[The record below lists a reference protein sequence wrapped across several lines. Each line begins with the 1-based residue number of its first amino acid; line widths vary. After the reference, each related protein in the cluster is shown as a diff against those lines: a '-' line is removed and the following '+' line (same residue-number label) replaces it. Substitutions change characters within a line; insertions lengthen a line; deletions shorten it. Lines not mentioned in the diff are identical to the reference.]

1 VLQVAEMLDFY
12 SVLGLSR
19 HANHEEIKAAYW
31 NLAKQSHPDVNA
43 GDEQAEHRTKAI
55 NRAYETLG
63 DPDARAAYD
72 LELQN
77 QRARARRSFWTSA
90 VTGVATCILT
100 VGSFTVMVMW
110 KQHGRIHPSPS
121 SEVALASGSAKNEH
135 LVARPPTDQG
145 ASVPT
150 NALAHAGGRD
160 PLSEDV
166 VDAPSEPVNMARNEE
181 LVTEPP
187 AKERTNVPTAALA
200 SAEGSHASTE
210 HVVGPP
216 SERVDMARNE
226 DLLAKPPADERASVP
241 PAELANAEASHAPS
255 QPEITAPSGPNGE
268 PPRSAHAEVASAALR
283 GSRAVP
289 PSAVVDG
296 SSDDELPNELW
307 GTVQVPDGLRVLPA
321 PAGEASR
328 ITEHGNGI
336 APEVGAKLPT
346 SAAAVDQTSSAT
358 LALRE
363 EAKAPA
369 LPRANERTKR
379 YFYKT
384 AIAKPTTAGKPQG
397 SEQASRLVAKSAMAL
412 RFPSADEPY
421 INLGV
426 RDR

>member
-1 VLQVAEMLDFY
+1 MLDFY

-43 GDEQAEHRTKAI
+43 GDEHAEQRTKAI

-72 LELQN
+72 LELRR
-77 QRARARRSFWTSA
+77 QRTRARRSFWTSA
-90 VTGVATCILT
+90 ATGVATCILT

-110 KQHGRIHPSPS
+110 KQHEGIHPSPS
-121 SEVALASGSAKNEH
+121 SEVALTTGSAKNEH
-135 LVARPPTDQG
+135 LVAKPPTDER
-145 ASVPT
+145 ARVPT
-150 NALAHAGGRD
+150 NALAQTGGRD

-166 VDAPSEPVNMARNEE
+166 VDAPSEPVNMARYEDS
-181 LVTEPP
+181 VAKPP
-187 AKERTNVPTAALA
+187 TDERVKIPRAALA
-200 SAEGSHASTE
+200 SAEGGHASKE
-210 HVVGPP
+210 DVVGPA
-216 SERVDMARNE
+216 SEPVRRARHE
-226 DLLAKPPADERASVP
+226 DLVAKPPTDEGASVP
-241 PAELANAEASHAPS
+241 HAELANAEASHAPS
-255 QPEITAPSGPNGE
+255 QPVITAPSVPSGE
-268 PPRSAHAEVASAALR
+268 PPRSAHVEVASAGLGDA
-283 GSRAVP
+283 RAVP

-307 GTVQVPDGLRVLPA
+307 GTVRVPDGRRVRPA
-321 PAGEASR
+321 PAGEASGVN
-328 ITEHGNGI
+328 EHGNGI
-336 APEVGAKLPT
+336 ASEVGAKLPT
-346 SAAAVDQTSSAT
+346 SATAVDQTSSST

-363 EAKAPA
+363 EAKMPA
-369 LPRANERTKR
+369 LPRAHERSKR

-384 AIAKPTTAGKPQG
+384 AIAKPTTPSKPQG